1 MPAACYVVLS
11 LPLCLAKCIHV
22 YIIEEYSAILTSRK
36 SLFHK
41 RYNEQLISNWKN
53 HPEHNF
59 HWHIRKQFNDC
70 PKLCS
75 ITDLWASFKHPSP
88 HKHSETF
95 HGKLCDGISFGVG
108 GQLTPEIYSN
118 ESHELFYCRLLPTQ
132 STLVYVRLSEANYK
146 FYMYGV
152 DASSQRLVVQV

>member
-1 MPAACYVVLS
+1 MLFLSCVPLIQSRITPLLVSALKYYYVISIDHSTVWAACGGVLS
-11 LPLCLAKCIHV
+11 LPLCLAKCIHA

-36 SLFHK
+36 SFFHK
-41 RYNEQLISNWKN
+41 RYNKQLITNWKN

-59 HWHIRKQFNDC
+59 HWHIGKQFNDC

-88 HKHSETF
+88 HKHSKTF
-95 HGKLCDGISFGVG
+95 HGKLCNGISLGVG

-118 ESHELFYCRLLPTQ
+118 ETH
-132 STLVYVRLSEANYK
+132 
-146 FYMYGV
+146 GV
-152 DASSQRLVVQV
+152 F